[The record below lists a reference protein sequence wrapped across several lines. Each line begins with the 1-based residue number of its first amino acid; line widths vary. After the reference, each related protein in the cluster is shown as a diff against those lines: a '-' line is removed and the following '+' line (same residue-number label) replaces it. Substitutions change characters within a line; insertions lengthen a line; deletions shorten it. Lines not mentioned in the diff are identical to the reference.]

1 MVERADHR
9 IDNLVELIRD
19 LLTLARSEQAPEGE
33 EPELVPVAPVLHE
46 VVELARERGAQRGVT
61 VTTEL
66 AGDLPPALI
75 RPDDLQLLLSN
86 LVGNAVKYN
95 RDGGSVTVRGS
106 VEDGWLRLDI
116 ADTGIGIRQEN
127 LARLWD
133 EFFRE
138 KRDETREL
146 EGNGLGLSIVKRLV
160 ERAGGRL
167 EAASVEGEGSV
178 FTVLLPA

>member
-1 MVERADHR
+1 M
-9 IDNLVELIRD
+9 ITD
-19 LLTLARSEQAPEGE
+19 LA
-33 EPELVPVAPVLHE
+33 
-46 VVELARERGAQRGVT
+46 
-61 VTTEL
+61 
-66 AGDLPPALI
+66 AGLPPALI
-75 RPDDLQLLLSN
+75 RPDDLKLVLSN

-95 RDGGSVTVRGS
+95 RDAGTVTVRGA
-106 VEDGWLRLDI
+106 VEDGWLRLDV
-116 ADTGIGIRQEN
+116 ADTGIGIREEN

-138 KRDETREL
+138 KRAETREL

-167 EAASVEGEGSV
+167 EATSVEGEGSV